1 MVNFTWSLGLN
12 TQLEPKERHGVLYYI
27 EQGQMP
33 KTGKRYEWE
42 VAVMSENKL
51 AATFQD
57 FDWADEVLH
66 AQIGR
71 RALKREQI
79 SPQEAAD
86 RAKSI
91 HEKTWAA
98 LEQYRNRGRQENWW
112 PEFVRKT
119 LGRDSAVA
127 DKQDLGPINIFSE

>member
-1 MVNFTWSLGLN
+1 
-12 TQLEPKERHGVLYYI
+12 
-27 EQGQMP
+27 MP

-71 RALKREQI
+71 RALRREGISREDAIKRGDEI
-79 SPQEAAD
+79 HD
-86 RAKSI
+86 R
-91 HEKTWAA
+91 TWKA
-98 LEQYRNRGRQENWW
+98 LDQYRSREPQSNWW
-112 PEFVRKT
+112 PDFVKT
-119 LGRDSAVA
+119 ALGKPSAYLPTESKA
-127 DKQDLGPINIFSE
+127 APAILGSRPPLSGSG